1 MLKEC
6 LSVKRFEM
14 VFSSVIFVWVFLPI
28 VLITYYA
35 VAAALRNTADKGQR
49 AKNIV
54 LLVSSVVFY
63 CIGGYKYLLLLMGVL
78 AINYTGGLLVDKAT
92 EKKPRLAALSCTVAL
107 NLALLFFFKYL
118 NLFVRIYDNFTYAAG
133 GNGTWSEGFM
143 NMLKLQ
149 STGQLEFVDIVLP
162 IGISFYIF
170 QSISYVVDVYRKDA
184 GVQRNFFDFS
194 LYVSFFPQLI
204 AGPIV
209 KYSDVDTAIRGRK
222 ETLALFGEGVSRFIY
237 GMAKKVLIAN
247 TVASVADEIW
257 KINPERL
264 GASVT
269 WLAAVCYTLQ
279 IYFDFSGYSDM
290 AIGLG
295 KMFGFEFRE
304 NFNYPYI
311 SGSVQEFW
319 RRWHIS
325 LSTWFKE
332 YVYIPLGGSRCSK
345 AKLLRNIFIVFLL
358 TGVWHGANFTFLMWG
373 LMYAVLL
380 MLERLFLGKILSKKW
395 VKPIGHIYALFF
407 VIIGWVIFRSDNIV
421 QAFGFIGKMFVAG
434 SGEYSIFSFI
444 SVRVVLAIVFGIILS
459 FPVFRG
465 IKNAVAALPEKGR
478 EVLGVVETVWQ
489 IVLFAYSV
497 IVIVSGSYNPFIYFQ
512 F

>member
-1 MLKEC
+1 
-6 LSVKRFEM
+6 M
-14 VFSSVIFVWVFLPI
+14 VFSSVIFIWVFLPI
-28 VLITYYA
+28 VLIAYYA
-35 VAAALRNTADKGQR
+35 TGAIFRNMKDGGQR
-49 AKNIV
+49 AKNTV
-54 LLVSSVVFY
+54 LLASSVIFY
-63 CIGGYKYLLLLMGVL
+63 GMGGYKYLLLLLGVL
-78 AINYTGGLLVDKAT
+78 LVNYVGGLLVDKGAG
-92 EKKPRLAALSCTVAL
+92 KKQRTAALSVTVVL
-107 NLALLFFFKYL
+107 NLAALFFFKYL
-118 NLFVRIYDNFTYAAG
+118 NLFVRIYDNVTYSA
-133 GNGTWSEGFM
+133 NGKATWAECFD
-143 NMLKLQ
+143 NMLRLK
-149 STGQLEFVDIVLP
+149 STGELEFVDIVLP

-184 GVQRNFFDFS
+184 KLQRNFLDFS

-209 KYSDVDTAIRGRK
+209 KYSDVDAAIRSRK
-222 ETLALFGEGVSRFIY
+222 ESVALFGEGVSRFIY

-247 TVASVADEIW
+247 TVAAVADEIW
-257 KINPERL
+257 KIDTEYL
-264 GASVT
+264 GAGVT

-295 KMFGFEFRE
+295 KMFGFNFRE

-358 TGVWHGANFTFLMWG
+358 TGVWHGANFTFLIWG
-373 LMYAVLL
+373 LMYALL
-380 MLERLFLGKILSKKW
+380 LIVERLFLGKILKIKW
-395 VKPIGHIYALFF
+395 VKPLAHIYALFV

-421 QAFGFIGKMFVAG
+421 YALGFISKMFTAG
-434 SGEYSIFSFI
+434 NGEYTVFSFI
-444 SVRVVLAIVFGIILS
+444 TVRSTIAMLAGILLS
-459 FPVFRG
+459 LPIFAG
-465 IKNAVAALPEKGR
+465 IKAGVAKLPKKTQG
-478 EVLGVVETVWQ
+478 VLNFLETLWQ
-489 IVLFAYSV
+489 ILLLAYS
-497 IVIVSGSYNPFIYFQ
+497 IMVIVSGSYNPFIYFQ

>member
-1 MLKEC
+1 
-6 LSVKRFEM
+6 M
-14 VFSSVIFVWVFLPI
+14 VFSSVIFIWVFLPI
-28 VLITYYA
+28 VLIAYYA
-35 VAAALRNTADKGQR
+35 MAAIFRNSKDRGQR

-54 LLVSSVVFY
+54 LLVSSLAFY
-63 CIGGYKYLLLLMGVL
+63 GIGGYKYLLLLLGVL
-78 AINYTGGLLVDKAT
+78 AVNYVGGRLVDKGADKKQKVTALTAT
-92 EKKPRLAALSCTVAL
+92 VIL
-107 NLALLFFFKYL
+107 NLGALFFFKYL
-118 NLFVRIYDNFTYAAG
+118 NLFVRIYDNVTYAAG
-133 GNGTWSEGFM
+133 GNATWGDSFKNIMSLE
-143 NMLKLQ
+143 

-184 GVQRNFFDFS
+184 EVQRNFFDFS

-209 KYSDVDTAIRGRK
+209 KYSDVDVAIRGRK
-222 ETLALFGEGVSRFIY
+222 ESVALFGDGVGRFIY

-247 TVASVADEIW
+247 TVAVIADDIW
-257 KINPERL
+257 KISPNSL

-295 KMFGFEFRE
+295 KMFGFEFKE

-325 LSTWFKE
+325 LSTWFRE

-345 AKLLRNIFIVFLL
+345 GKLLRNIFIVFLL
-358 TGVWHGANFTFLMWG
+358 TGVWHGANFTFLLWG

-380 MLERLFLGKILSKKW
+380 MAERMFLGKILSKKW
-395 VKPIGHIYALFF
+395 VKPIAHIYTLFA
-407 VIIGWVIFRSDNIV
+407 VIIGWVLFRSDNIV
-421 QAFGFIGKMFVAG
+421 YAFGFIKKMFMTG
-434 SGEYSIFSFI
+434 NGEYSVFSFI
-444 SVRVVLAIVFGIILS
+444 NVRSMIAIVAGIILS
-459 FPVFRG
+459 LPIYSGLRKKIAG
-465 IKNAVAALPEKGR
+465 LPQKARDILSVA
-478 EVLGVVETVWQ
+478 ETVWQ
-489 IVLFAYSV
+489 IVLFAYS
-497 IVIVSGSYNPFIYFQ
+497 ILVIVSGSYNPFIYFQ